1 MCLLSPMFSSS
12 GTDNA
17 SDIRRSAGFSSGLR
31 LDGGRKNMSCY
42 RPAIGFKLLL
52 VTSLAL
58 LLGLLPSFLFSKP
71 ASGIDLPRRD

>member
-1 MCLLSPMFSSS
+1 
-12 GTDNA
+12 
-17 SDIRRSAGFSSGLR
+17 
-31 LDGGRKNMSCY
+31 MSCY

-71 ASGIDLPRRD
+71 ASEIDLPRRNLLNNALLEA